1 MTLLARADTLTA
13 PLPAVTCT
21 QPMTTLLRQN
31 LAGVRR
37 RIEDAA
43 AAAGRTDSVQLLPV
57 TKAVPVEVAAA
68 LVSLGETEL
77 AENRVDGLEAKAAA
91 VPGVRWHFIG
101 HLQRNKAR
109 RVVRHADVIH
119 SVDSPRLAEAL
130 ARLADEE
137 ERSLDVY
144 LQVDFTGEA
153 SKHGMDEAQL
163 EEALDVVV
171 AADGLRA
178 VGLMAMA
185 PLDARPGHDAASVF
199 GRVRDL
205 SARLRAARPDDL
217 GPGLSMGM
225 SGDLEDAV
233 AAGSTCVR
241 IGTDLYAG
249 VAA

>member
-1 MTLLARADTLTA
+1 
-13 PLPAVTCT
+13 
-21 QPMTTLLRQN
+21 MTTPLRQN

-37 RIEDAA
+37 RIGDAA
-43 AAAGRTDSVQLLPV
+43 SAAGRADRVQLLPV

-77 AENRVDGLEAKAAA
+77 AENRVDGLEAKATA

-130 ARLADEE
+130 ARLAGEE
-137 ERSLDVY
+137 GRALDLY

-153 SKHGMDEAQL
+153 SKHGMDEVQL
-163 EEALDVVV
+163 DEALHVI
-171 AADGLRA
+171 AAAESLRA

-185 PLDARPGHDAASVF
+185 PLGAHPGHDAAAVF
-199 GRVRDL
+199 SRVRDL
-205 SARLRAARPDDL
+205 AARLRSARPEDL

-241 IGTDLYAG
+241 VGTDLYRG